1 MKAFW
6 DERYDTEQYVYGKD
20 PNEFFSLEID
30 KLVPGKILLP
40 GEGEGRNAVYA
51 ASRGWTVAA
60 FDQSRVGSQKAHRL
74 AKEMGVQLDYQISGI
89 ESYHFRQDHYDV
101 VGLTFVHVPPL
112 FRKKLHEQVLHA
124 LKPGGV
130 VILEAFHTSQLG
142 NDTGGP
148 QSLEMLFD
156 KATILDDF
164 NGLDTLFMDELTTS
178 LQEGL
183 FHKGNANIIRYLGE
197 KHI

>member
-6 DERYDTEQYVYGKD
+6 DERYDTDQYVYGKE
-20 PNEFFSLEID
+20 PNEFFSLELD

-51 ASRGWTVAA
+51 ASLGWTVSA
-60 FDQSRVGSQKAHRL
+60 FDQSWVGSEKAQRL

-101 VGLTFVHVPPL
+101 VGLTFVQVPPL
-112 FRKKLHEQVLHA
+112 LRKKLHRQVLYA

-164 NGLDTLFMDELTTS
+164 NGLETLFMDELTTS
-178 LQEGL
+178 LQEGP
-183 FHKGNANIIRYLGE
+183 FHKGNANIIRYLGK

>member
-1 MKAFW
+1 M
-6 DERYDTEQYVYGKD
+6 
-20 PNEFFSLEID
+20 
-30 KLVPGKILLP
+30 VPGKILLP

-51 ASRGWTVAA
+51 ASRGWTVAS
-60 FDQSRVGSQKAHRL
+60 FDQSRVGSEKAQRL
-74 AKEMGVQLDYQISGI
+74 AKEMGVQLDYQISEI

-112 FRKKLHEQVLHA
+112 LRKKLHGQVLHA

-164 NGLDTLFMDELTTS
+164 NGLETLFMDELTTS
-178 LQEGL
+178 LQEGP
-183 FHKGNANIIRYLGE
+183 FHKGNANIIRYLGK